1 MHLRSSALVKG
12 RNGGFLEKDRDQP
25 ELKQHSKFHTHAGEQ
40 IGTFL
45 KSFQKSNPQKLY
57 IPAKNSYMYGTFA
70 KIFNPLI
77 GHEND
82 KKSLQNKK
90 AGFLTVYICKN
101 TEVIISLN

>member
-1 MHLRSSALVKG
+1 
-12 RNGGFLEKDRDQP
+12 
-25 ELKQHSKFHTHAGEQ
+25 
-40 IGTFL
+40 
-45 KSFQKSNPQKLY
+45 
-57 IPAKNSYMYGTFA
+57 MYGTFA

-90 AGFLTVYICKN
+90 AGFLTVCICKN